1 MGSWLQ
7 VESTLD
13 PKRGG
18 TLVSQEHYWKEFYRL
33 KVHINYVEQMLAK
46 TETWDRNIKIFSA
59 ITSSTSIGAWVIW
72 KEYALIWGAIIALS
86 QVLGAI
92 RQYLPY
98 KDRLRCYAALLIEL
112 EEIQLWVESRWIEIS
127 KGECGEALIRKS
139 LDNIRLRRHFAF
151 KKHLPTTTVPED
163 GLLFKE
169 AERRA
174 QAYFQNFYSTEEDD
188 DDSQNTSTFDTQA
201 TGTIGRATTAGA
213 SQDPTNAENST
224 NKKIIGV

>member
-1 MGSWLQ
+1 M
-7 VESTLD
+7 
-13 PKRGG
+13 
-18 TLVSQEHYWKEFYRL
+18 SQEHYWKEFYRL

-72 KEYALIWGAIIALS
+72 KDYALIWGAIIALS

-112 EEIQLWVESRWIEIS
+112 EEIQLGVESRWIEIS
-127 KGECGEALIRKS
+127 KGECSEATIRKS
-139 LDNIRLRRHFAF
+139 LDNLRFRRHLAF

-163 GLLFKE
+163 GPLFKE

-174 QAYFQNFYSTEEDD
+174 QAYFQNFYSTEEND
-188 DDSQNTSTFDTQA
+188 DDSKNTATLDTPA
-201 TGTIGRATTAGA
+201 TGTIGRTPTSGAG
-213 SQDPTNAENST
+213 QDPANAEDSA
-224 NKKIIGV
+224 NKEIIGV